1 MTMNEPDLRKIIED
15 QFALSRRLKARI
27 DAMEAEQHA
36 PLAIV
41 GMGFRFP
48 GGIDSPKAYWDFL
61 NGDDNALSDI
71 PDNRPGSKLVF
82 DARTDQLGTSYVK
95 RAGFLDDVDQ
105 FDAYFS

>member
-41 GMGFRFP
+41 G
-48 GGIDSPKAYWDFL
+48 IIYSACCSTEAL
-61 NGDDNALSDI
+61 NFSGVQTRACQYRGKSLHAARWLA
-71 PDNRPGSKLVF
+71 PTHWHLRP
-82 DARTDQLGTSYVK
+82 
-95 RAGFLDDVDQ
+95 
-105 FDAYFS
+105 